1 MDFPSFFLTSNI
13 FKFFISW
20 GSSCLPLDVQS
31 RHGNIHILMWTPLNN
46 SDFVNWCLFEKLIS
60 TSSRIGRSCRWK
72 KMKSW
77 LRFKILKVIYQKGF
91 IFVESFRLVIM
102 TVHLTKP
109 ADWMVKNAGINDE
122 SWLFQCSVFQ
132 QKFYFNHILKML
144 FFVKSLIKFGFF
156 EKIMNLGLTNFVTTS
171 NDYI

>member
-1 MDFPSFFLTSNI
+1 M
-13 FKFFISW
+13 
-20 GSSCLPLDVQS
+20 
-31 RHGNIHILMWTPLNN
+31 
-46 SDFVNWCLFEKLIS
+46 
-60 TSSRIGRSCRWK
+60 
-72 KMKSW
+72 
-77 LRFKILKVIYQKGF
+77 
-91 IFVESFRLVIM
+91 ESFRLVIM

-122 SWLFQCSVFQ
+122 SGPFQCSRFQ